1 MTTQAHISLAH
12 TPMMQQYLRLKA
24 LHPDTLLFYRMGDFY
39 ELFFEDA
46 KKAARLL
53 DITLTS
59 RGQSAGMPIPMAGVP
74 HHAAES
80 YIAKLLKQG
89 ESVAM
94 CEQIGDPAT
103 SKGPVERKVVRI
115 ITPATVTDD
124 ALLED
129 RKDNLLVSVY
139 FSKPA
144 YGIACLDVSSGRFL
158 VQQVA
163 TVEQLVDEMERLNP
177 AELLIS
183 EEWQLPS
190 GLKERIGICRRPPW
204 HFELESA
211 RQRLLKQFAVQDLQG
226 FGCDNL
232 LAAICAAGCLLQ
244 YLKDTQQSTLPHLQ
258 GIAVENSADS
268 VVLDAA
274 SRRNLELDFHPSG
287 QIQYTLF
294 GVLDKTATAMG
305 SRCLRRWLNRPLRDQ
320 QILNARYSC
329 VDSLLA
335 HQHYQPLQ
343 NLLRQTG
350 DIERISARIAIHTA
364 RPRDLEVLRQ
374 TLTVLPQ
381 LHDFIQKI
389 ENPHLT
395 QLAQQLVQ
403 QPALL
408 ELLTRA
414 IIDNPPLLI
423 RDGGVIARGYNAD
436 LDELRDLSQNADQFL
451 LDMENRERLATG
463 INTLKVNYNRVH
475 GYYIEVS
482 RLHADKIPLHYSRKQ
497 TLKGAERYI
506 TAELKAFEDKVL
518 SAREKSLS
526 FEKALYEQ
534 LLTTIAL
541 SVPILQRCATALAQ
555 LDVFCAFAERA
566 HSLNLCKP
574 QLTAK
579 SGLTIE
585 AGRHIVVEQMCKT
598 PFVANDL
605 CFSNQRKMLVIT
617 GPNMGG
623 KCLIGDTLIFTS
635 QGIVPIASL
644 KPKQAID
651 HSFAKLSGKLK
662 VKSLVNQQSATHFYS
677 GGVQKTIKITTGY
690 GFHLEGTPQHKVWI
704 RTPAGDEKWT
714 CLGDLQGHEAIIID
728 RHVDLWG
735 KKTAIAALEK
745 IPNLKKHYSLPTVLT
760 PDLAYLMGLF
770 IGDGSLTY
778 KNQLVFTNIDEELI
792 QSFITLCADLF
803 NYSVIKIPPYSYR
816 ICSLQIRK
824 FFALLGLDYV
834 KSLHKQVPHSI
845 LTAPKKIAVA
855 FLQGLFDTDGTV
867 EKRYGNVELS
877 TSSPQMAIQVQLLL
891 LNFGIIAALR
901 QKKTQAN
908 PNYLLCMDGEN
919 AILFHRKIGFCL
931 TRKKQASALASTKR
945 RPNYGIPYLDTL
957 LIEIHRKIVNTKH
970 KIQPLKKNKKVASIF
985 YTYLPKQA
993 NISYRT
999 LGVLIDYCHTNHVPC
1014 AELEQVYNHHYF
1026 YDKIVHTSEATAE
1039 VYDLSVSEEHAYVAN
1054 GLLSHNSTYMRQ
1066 GALIVLMAHIG
1077 CYVPAKSVTCGVID
1091 RIFTRIGAS
1100 DDLASGRSTF
1110 MVEMSETANILHN
1123 ATANSLILMDE
1134 IGRGTSTFDGLSLAW
1149 ACADQLAKVTKAYT
1163 LFATHYFELTTL
1175 AEEHKTIHNVHL
1187 DAIEHGDNI
1196 IFLHAVKEGAASQ
1209 SYGLQV
1215 AALAGVPKIV
1225 IEKAKA
1231 KLQQLE
1237 DQAYLEQQNE
1247 LGNNQLDI
1255 FLAKETH
1262 PAMDFLEQ
1270 INPDELTPKQALQV
1284 LYQLK
1289 SLL

>member
-1 MTTQAHISLAH
+1 MTTQALTSPAH

-115 ITPATVTDD
+115 ITPATVTDE

-190 GLKERIGICRRPPW
+190 ALKERTGICRRPPW

-211 RQRLLKQFAVQDLQG
+211 KQRLLKQFAVQDLQG

-268 VVLDAA
+268 LVLDAA

-320 QILNARYSC
+320 QLLNARYSC

-335 HQHYQPLQ
+335 HQHYQQLQ

-374 TLTVLPQ
+374 TLTALPQ
-381 LHDFIQKI
+381 LHDFINKV
-389 ENPHLT
+389 ENPHLC

-414 IIDNPPLLI
+414 IIENPPLLI

-555 LDVFCAFAERA
+555 LDVFCAFAQRA

-605 CFSNQRKMLVIT
+605 CFSHQRKMLVIT

-623 KCLIGDTLIFTS
+623 K
-635 QGIVPIASL
+635 
-644 KPKQAID
+644 
-651 HSFAKLSGKLK
+651 
-662 VKSLVNQQSATHFYS
+662 
-677 GGVQKTIKITTGY
+677 
-690 GFHLEGTPQHKVWI
+690 
-704 RTPAGDEKWT
+704 
-714 CLGDLQGHEAIIID
+714 
-728 RHVDLWG
+728 
-735 KKTAIAALEK
+735 
-745 IPNLKKHYSLPTVLT
+745 
-760 PDLAYLMGLF
+760 
-770 IGDGSLTY
+770 
-778 KNQLVFTNIDEELI
+778 
-792 QSFITLCADLF
+792 
-803 NYSVIKIPPYSYR
+803 
-816 ICSLQIRK
+816 
-824 FFALLGLDYV
+824 
-834 KSLHKQVPHSI
+834 SI
-845 LTAPKKIAVA
+845 
-855 FLQGLFDTDGTV
+855 
-867 EKRYGNVELS
+867 
-877 TSSPQMAIQVQLLL
+877 
-891 LNFGIIAALR
+891 
-901 QKKTQAN
+901 
-908 PNYLLCMDGEN
+908 
-919 AILFHRKIGFCL
+919 
-931 TRKKQASALASTKR
+931 
-945 RPNYGIPYLDTL
+945 
-957 LIEIHRKIVNTKH
+957 
-970 KIQPLKKNKKVASIF
+970 
-985 YTYLPKQA
+985 
-993 NISYRT
+993 
-999 LGVLIDYCHTNHVPC
+999 
-1014 AELEQVYNHHYF
+1014 
-1026 YDKIVHTSEATAE
+1026 
-1039 VYDLSVSEEHAYVAN
+1039 
-1054 GLLSHNSTYMRQ
+1054 YMRQ
-1066 GALIVLMAHIG
+1066 TALIVLMAHIG
-1077 CYVPAKSVTCGVID
+1077 CYVPAKSVSCGVID

-1100 DDLASGRSTF
+1100 DDLARGRSTF

-1149 ACADQLAKVTKAYT
+1149 ACADQLAKITKAYT
-1163 LFATHYFELTTL
+1163 LFATHYFELTSL

-1237 DQAYLEQQNE
+1237 EQAYLEQQNE

-1255 FLAKETH
+1255 FLAKEMH